1 MTDEMTV
8 MTEPEVHFA
17 TVGAV
22 HSDGVTLIF
31 DGQEAATEKHYK
43 CNTAILFHAGDRV
56 KIASDSGTYVVE
68 YIVGSPGAD
77 APIPKGGSSGQVLA
91 KKSSTD
97 GDVAWKNITQSTTG
111 KLPAGGTT
119 GQYLKKSSATDYE
132 AEWATLGGTL
142 PTGGT
147 AGQYL
152 KKNSASNYSAEWVT
166 LSGLLPTGGTA
177 GQYLKKSS
185 SVNYAV
191 EWASAPSTSTTTD
204 KLTGSGTSNS
214 ATLNSSRQL
223 VPAASS
229 SIYAHSLGSSV
240 LPWYNIYIG
249 GGTMSFGTS
258 SSKLAF
264 FGGTAQSKLT
274 LSTSSAN
281 MGYSSATASN
291 YLTVINNI
299 AGILKKY
306 GLMG

>member
-1 MTDEMTV
+1 MELNNAAWRKYDAYIKEVGAYMMGETIV
-8 MTEPEVHFA
+8 MTEPEVRFA

-22 HSDGVTLIF
+22 YSDGVTLIF

-97 GDVAWKNITQSTTG
+97 GDVMWKNITQSTTG

-152 KKNSASNYSAEWVT
+152 KKSSAA
-166 LSGLLPTGGTA
+166 
-177 GQYLKKSS
+177 
-185 SVNYAV
+185 NYAV
-191 EWASAPSTSTTTD
+191 EWASTPTTTTD

-229 SIYAHSLGSSV
+229 SLYAHSIGSSV
-240 LPWYNIYIG
+240 SPWYNIYIG

-274 LSTSSAN
+274 MSTSSAN

-291 YLTVINNI
+291 YLTILNNVV
-299 AGILKKY
+299 GILKKY
-306 GLMG
+306 GLIG

>member
-8 MTEPEVHFA
+8 MTEPEVRFA
-17 TVGAV
+17 TVGTV
-22 HSDGVTLIF
+22 HDDGVTLIF
-31 DGQEAATEKHYK
+31 DGQEEATAKHYK
-43 CNTAILFHAGDRV
+43 CNTSVLFYAGDRV
-56 KIASDSGTYVVE
+56 KIASDSGTYVAE
-68 YIVGSPGAD
+68 YIVGSPGAN
-77 APIPKGGSSGQVLA
+77 APIPKGGLSGQVLA
-91 KKSSTD
+91 KKSGTD
-97 GDVAWKNITQSTTG
+97 GDVEWKNITQSTTG

-119 GQYLKKSSATDYE
+119 GQYLKKSSTTDYE

-166 LSGLLPTGGTA
+166 LSGLLPTGGIA

-240 LPWYNIYIG
+240 SPWYNIYIG

-264 FGGTAQSKLT
+264 FGSSAIAKQT
-274 LSTSSAN
+274 LSTSSTN

-291 YLTVINNI
+291 YLTILNNVV
-299 AGILKKY
+299 GILKKY

>member
-1 MTDEMTV
+1 MMSETIV
-8 MTEPEVHFA
+8 MTEPEVRFA

-22 HSDGVTLIF
+22 YSDGVTLIF

-43 CNTAILFHAGDRV
+43 CNTTILFHAGDRV

-68 YIVGSPGAD
+68 YIVGLPGAD
-77 APIPKGGSSGQVLA
+77 APVPKGGSSGQVLA

-97 GDVAWKNITQSTTG
+97 GDVEWKNITQSNTG
-111 KLPAGGTT
+111 KLPTGGTA
-119 GQYLKKSSATDYE
+119 GQYLKKSSATDYA
-132 AEWATLGGTL
+132 AEWATLGGIL

-152 KKNSASNYSAEWVT
+152 KKNSATDYSAEWVT
-166 LSGLLPTGGTA
+166 LIGLLPTGGTV

-185 SVNYAV
+185 AANYAV
-191 EWASAPSTSTTTD
+191 EWASTPTTTTD

-229 SIYAHSLGSSV
+229 SLYAHSLGSSV
-240 LPWYNIYIG
+240 SPWYNIYIG

-264 FGGTAQSKLT
+264 FGGTAQAKLT
-274 LSTSSAN
+274 MSTSSAN

-291 YLTVINNI
+291 YLTILNNVV
-299 AGILKKY
+299 GILKKY
-306 GLMG
+306 GLIG

>member
-1 MTDEMTV
+1 MTDEMIV
-8 MTEPEVHFA
+8 MTEPDVRFA

-22 HSDGVTLIF
+22 HDDGVTLIF
-31 DGQEAATEKHYK
+31 DGQGGATTKHYK
-43 CNTAILFHAGDRV
+43 CNTSVLFHAGDRV

-91 KKSSTD
+91 KKSGTD
-97 GDVAWKNITQSTTG
+97 GDVEWKNITQSSTG
-111 KLPAGGTT
+111 KLP
-119 GQYLKKSSATDYE
+119 S
-132 AEWATLGGTL
+132 
-142 PTGGT
+142 
-147 AGQYL
+147 
-152 KKNSASNYSAEWVT
+152 
-166 LSGLLPTGGTA
+166 GGTA

-204 KLTGSGTSNS
+204 KLIGSGTSNS
-214 ATLNSSRQL
+214 ATLNSSRQF

-229 SIYAHSLGSSV
+229 SLYAHSIGSSV
-240 LPWYNIYIG
+240 SPWYNIYIG

-264 FGGTAQSKLT
+264 FGAKAETKKI
-274 LSTSSAN
+274 LSTVSTN
-281 MGYSSATASN
+281 MGYNSATSSN
-291 YLTVINNI
+291 YLTIINNI

-306 GLMG
+306 GLIG

>member
-8 MTEPEVHFA
+8 MTELEVRFA

-22 HSDGVTLIF
+22 YSDGVTLIF

-77 APIPKGGSSGQVLA
+77 APIPKGGSYGQVLT

-97 GDVAWKNITQSTTG
+97 GDVVWKNITQSTTG

-152 KKNSASNYSAEWVT
+152 KKNSATDYSAEWVT
-166 LSGLLPTGGTA
+166 LSGLLPTGGIA

-191 EWASAPSTSTTTD
+191 EWASAPSTSTTTN

-240 LPWYNIYIG
+240 SPWYNIYIG

-281 MGYSSATASN
+281 MGYSSATSSN
-291 YLTVINNI
+291 YLTIINNI

-306 GLMG
+306 GLIG

>member
-22 HSDGVTLIF
+22 YSDGVTLIF

-77 APIPKGGSSGQVLA
+77 APIPKGGSYGQVLT

-97 GDVAWKNITQSTTG
+97 GDVVWKNITQSTTG

-152 KKNSASNYSAEWVT
+152 KKNSATDYSAEWVT
-166 LSGLLPTGGTA
+166 LSGLLPTGGIA

-191 EWASAPSTSTTTD
+191 EWASAPSTSTTTN

-240 LPWYNIYIG
+240 SPWYNIYIG

-274 LSTSSAN
+274 LSTVSAN
-281 MGYSSATASN
+281 MGYSSATSSN
-291 YLTVINNI
+291 YLTIINNI

-306 GLMG
+306 GLIG

>member
-8 MTEPEVHFA
+8 MTEPEVRFA

-22 HSDGVTLIF
+22 YSDGVTLIF

-68 YIVGSPGAD
+68 YIVGSPGTD
-77 APIPKGGSSGQVLA
+77 APIPKGGSYGQVLT

-97 GDVAWKNITQSTTG
+97 GDVVWKNITQSTTG

-152 KKNSASNYSAEWVT
+152 KKNSATDYSAEWVT
-166 LSGLLPTGGTA
+166 LSGLLPTGGIA

-191 EWASAPSTSTTTD
+191 EWASAPSTSTTTN

-240 LPWYNIYIG
+240 SPWYNIYIG

-281 MGYSSATASN
+281 MGYSSATSSN
-291 YLTVINNI
+291 YLTIINNI

-306 GLMG
+306 GLIG

>member
-1 MTDEMTV
+1 MELDYAAGRQHDTHIKEV
-8 MTEPEVHFA
+8 GACMTEQSNIMAEPEMCFA

-22 HSDGVTLIF
+22 FGDGVTLIF
-31 DGQEAATEKHYK
+31 DGQTAATEKHYK
-43 CNTAILFHAGDRV
+43 CNTSVLFHAGDRV

-77 APIPKGGSSGQVLA
+77 APIPKGGSSGQVLS
-91 KKSSTD
+91 KKSDSD
-97 GDVAWKNITQSTTG
+97 GDVVWKNISSGSTTG
-111 KLPAGGTT
+111 KLPSGGTT
-119 GQYLKKSSATDYE
+119 GQYLKKKSNSDYDTEWSTPPSS
-132 AEWATLGGTL
+132 GG
-142 PTGGT
+142 
-147 AGQYL
+147 
-152 KKNSASNYSAEWVT
+152 
-166 LSGLLPTGGTA
+166 
-177 GQYLKKSS
+177 SS
-185 SVNYAV
+185 SG
-191 EWASAPSTSTTTD
+191 STD
-204 KLTGSGTSNS
+204 KLVGSGTSNS

-229 SIYAHSLGSSV
+229 SLYAHSLGSSAS
-240 LPWYNIYIG
+240 PWYNIYIG

-274 LSTSSAN
+274 LSTSSVN

-291 YLTVINNI
+291 YLTIVNNI

>member
-1 MTDEMTV
+1 MMGETIV
-8 MTEPEVHFA
+8 MTEPEVRFA

-22 HSDGVTLIF
+22 YSDGVTLIF

-68 YIVGSPGAD
+68 YIVGSPEAD

-97 GDVAWKNITQSTTG
+97 GDVMWKNITQ
-111 KLPAGGTT
+111 
-119 GQYLKKSSATDYE
+119 
-132 AEWATLGGTL
+132 
-142 PTGGT
+142 
-147 AGQYL
+147 
-152 KKNSASNYSAEWVT
+152 
-166 LSGLLPTGGTA
+166 
-177 GQYLKKSS
+177 
-185 SVNYAV
+185 
-191 EWASAPSTSTTTD
+191 STTTD

-229 SIYAHSLGSSV
+229 SLYAHSIGSSV
-240 LPWYNIYIG
+240 SPWYNIYIG

-264 FGGTAQSKLT
+264 FGGAAQSKLT
-274 LSTSSAN
+274 MSTSSAN

-291 YLTVINNI
+291 YLTILNNVV
-299 AGILKKY
+299 GILKKY
-306 GLMG
+306 GLIG

>member
-1 MTDEMTV
+1 MMGETIV
-8 MTEPEVHFA
+8 MTEPEVRFA

-22 HSDGVTLIF
+22 YSDGVTLIF

-97 GDVAWKNITQSTTG
+97 GDVMWKNITQSTTG

-152 KKNSASNYSAEWVT
+152 KKSSAA
-166 LSGLLPTGGTA
+166 
-177 GQYLKKSS
+177 
-185 SVNYAV
+185 NYAV
-191 EWASAPSTSTTTD
+191 EWASTPTTTTD

-229 SIYAHSLGSSV
+229 SLYAHSIGSSV
-240 LPWYNIYIG
+240 SPWYNIYIG

-274 LSTSSAN
+274 MSTSSAN

-291 YLTVINNI
+291 YLTILNNVV
-299 AGILKKY
+299 GILKKY
-306 GLMG
+306 GLIG

>member
-1 MTDEMTV
+1 MIGETIV
-8 MTEPEVHFA
+8 MTEPEVRFA

-22 HSDGVTLIF
+22 YSDGVTLIF

-43 CNTAILFHAGDRV
+43 CNTTILFHAGDRV

-68 YIVGSPGAD
+68 YIIGSPGAD
-77 APIPKGGSSGQVLA
+77 APIPRGGSSGQVLA

-97 GDVAWKNITQSTTG
+97 GDVEWKNITQSNTG
-111 KLPAGGTT
+111 KLPTGGTA
-119 GQYLKKSSATDYE
+119 GQYLKKSSATDYA

-152 KKNSASNYSAEWVT
+152 KKNSASDYSAEWAT
-166 LSGLLPTGGTA
+166 ISGLLPSGGTA

-185 SVNYAV
+185 AANYAV
-191 EWASAPSTSTTTD
+191 EWASAPTTSTTTD

-229 SIYAHSLGSSV
+229 SLYAHSLGSSV
-240 LPWYNIYIG
+240 SPWYNIYIG
-249 GGTMSFGTS
+249 GGTMSFGTN

-274 LSTSSAN
+274 MSTSSAN
-281 MGYSSATASN
+281 MGYSAATASN
-291 YLTVINNI
+291 YLTILNNVV
-299 AGILKKY
+299 GILKKY
-306 GLMG
+306 GLIG

>member
-1 MTDEMTV
+1 
-8 MTEPEVHFA
+8 MTEQSNIMAEPEMRFA

-22 HSDGVTLIF
+22 FGDGVTLIF
-31 DGQEAATEKHYK
+31 DGQTAATEKHYK
-43 CNTAILFHAGDRV
+43 CNTSVLFHAGDRV

-91 KKSSTD
+91 KKSGTD
-97 GDVAWKNITQSTTG
+97 GDVEWKNITQSSTG
-111 KLPAGGTT
+111 KLPSGGTT
-119 GQYLKKSSATDYE
+119 GQYLKKSSATDYA
-132 AEWATLGGTL
+132 AEWATLGGIL

-152 KKNSASNYSAEWVT
+152 KKNSATDYSAEWVT
-166 LSGLLPTGGTA
+166 LSGLLPSGGTA

-204 KLTGSGTSNS
+204 KLIGSGTSNS
-214 ATLNSSRQL
+214 ATLNSSRQF

-229 SIYAHSLGSSV
+229 SLYAHSIGSSV
-240 LPWYNIYIG
+240 SPWYNIYIG

-291 YLTVINNI
+291 YLTIVNNI

-306 GLMG
+306 GLIG

>member
-22 HSDGVTLIF
+22 YSDGVTLVF

-97 GDVAWKNITQSTTG
+97 GDVEWKNITQSTTG

-119 GQYLKKSSATDYE
+119 GQYLKKSSATDYA

-152 KKNSASNYSAEWVT
+152 KKSSATDYSAEWVT
-166 LSGLLPTGGTA
+166 LSGLLPTGGSA

-185 SVNYAV
+185 SVNYAT
-191 EWASAPSTSTTTD
+191 EWASAPTTTTD
-204 KLTGSGTSNS
+204 RLTGSGTSNS

-229 SIYAHSLGSSV
+229 SLYAHSLGSSV
-240 LPWYNIYIG
+240 SPWYNIYIG

-291 YLTVINNI
+291 YLTILNNVV
-299 AGILKKY
+299 GILKKY

>member
-1 MTDEMTV
+1 MTDEMIV
-8 MTEPEVHFA
+8 MTKPEVRFA

-22 HSDGVTLIF
+22 HDDGVTLIL
-31 DGQEAATEKHYK
+31 DGQGGATTKHYK
-43 CNTAILFHAGDRV
+43 CNTSVLFHPGDRV

-91 KKSSTD
+91 KKSGTD
-97 GDVAWKNITQSTTG
+97 GDVEWKNITQSSTG
-111 KLPAGGTT
+111 KLPSGGTT
-119 GQYLKKSSATDYE
+119 GQYLKKSSATDY
-132 AEWATLGGTL
+132 A
-142 PTGGT
+142 
-147 AGQYL
+147 
-152 KKNSASNYSAEWVT
+152 AEWVT
-166 LSGLLPTGGTA
+166 LSGLLPSGGTA

-204 KLTGSGTSNS
+204 KLIGSGTSNS
-214 ATLNSSRQL
+214 ATLNSSRQF

-229 SIYAHSLGSSV
+229 SLYAHSIGSSV
-240 LPWYNIYIG
+240 SPWYNIYIG

-291 YLTVINNI
+291 YLTIVNNI

>member
-22 HSDGVTLIF
+22 YSDGVTLIF

-166 LSGLLPTGGTA
+166 LSGLLPTGGSA

-223 VPAASS
+223 VPASS
-229 SIYAHSLGSSV
+229 SSLYAHSLGSASM
-240 LPWYNIYIG
+240 PWYNLYIG
-249 GGTMSFGTS
+249 AGTISLGTSISSLGFFGT
-258 SSKLAF
+258 KAE
-264 FGGTAQSKLT
+264 TKKT
-274 LSTSSAN
+274 LSTVSTN
-281 MGYSSATASN
+281 MGYSSATSSN
-291 YLTVINNI
+291 YLTIINNV

-306 GLMG
+306 GLIG